1 MIQKLIYIIL
11 LQVILLL
18 SSCNK
23 PECFTKNI
31 IFKNNIPN
39 SKIYKDELVKKL
51 KTEEQEDLRFWL
63 KSYDE
68 ETLYFNIQGS
78 NLCAILP
85 LSIKDWKKL
94 ESVKKSKGKGYVG
107 AEFTNLKFD
116 IIQDSIATKFI
127 YKNYDSIID

>member
-11 LQVILLL
+11 LQIILLL

-23 PECFTKNI
+23 PECFTKNT
-31 IFKNNIPN
+31 IFKNNEPN
-39 SKIYKDELVKKL
+39 SKIYNGELVKQL
-51 KTEEQEDLRFWL
+51 KSTEHENLRFWL

>member
-31 IFKNNIPN
+31 IFKNNVPN
-39 SKIYKDELVKKL
+39 SKIYKGELVKKL
-51 KTEEQEDLRFWL
+51 KTVEQEDLRFWL

-68 ETLYFNIQGS
+68 ETLYFNIQGN

-85 LSIKDWKKL
+85 LTIKDWKKL
-94 ESVKKSKGKGYVG
+94 ESVQKSKGKGYVG

>member
-68 ETLYFNIQGS
+68 ETLYFNIQGN

-85 LSIKDWKKL
+85 LTIKDWKKL
-94 ESVKKSKGKGYVG
+94 ESVQKSKGKGYVG

>member
-31 IFKNNIPN
+31 IFKNNVPN
-39 SKIYKDELVKKL
+39 SKIYKGELVKKL
-51 KTEEQEDLRFWL
+51 KTVEQEDLRFWL

-68 ETLYFNIQGS
+68 ETLYFNIQGN

-85 LSIKDWKKL
+85 LTIKDWKKL
-94 ESVKKSKGKGYVG
+94 ESVQKSNVKGYVG
-107 AEFTNLKFD
+107 AEFTNLNFD

-127 YKNYDSIID
+127 YKNYDYIID